1 MVSLKQL
8 ADARDVMEAVKSLE
22 GSRLPVL
29 TPNLKV
35 GIFVTGTLQ
44 AI

>member
-1 MVSLKQL
+1 M
-8 ADARDVMEAVKSLE
+8 AAVKNLR

-35 GIFVTGTLQ
+35 LLISLIK
-44 AI
+44 AILNYDDHNLNGHK